1 MQISKTKRYQADL
14 PISFGF
20 PLGKKARN
28 TKDVYTN
35 FIDASNVLLLVIGL
49 SQKFSIGIDK
59 CSLSIPASRN
69 ILCGI
74 TQKVGSSVVLRL
86 LLPAFFAMFCST
98 LLFSQGLTNE
108 RIKTF
113 LPQSDTVKID
123 TLGIVPNSLLL
134 FSTSGPVDTSTYRIF
149 PLDAKIVFHGVV
161 PTDSLVAKY
170 RVFPIDFFKV
180 HRRYSTDLIRP
191 ESEYRENP
199 YTYTPGRQ
207 TENIFGTTSLN
218 KSGSIS
224 RGVGFGNN
232 QDLTVNS
239 SLSLQLSGKLTEN
252 INVLASVSDDNIP
265 IQPEGNTAQL
275 QEFDQVYIQLFD
287 DRSKL
292 TAGDF
297 VIDGPV
303 GYFTRYHKRAQ
314 GASFSTEMPLH
325 KNTTAKFYTQ
335 TSLALSRGKY
345 ARNEIPGVEG
355 NQGPYRLRGNEN
367 EPFIIVIAGTEQVFI
382 DGRQMERGQDRDY
395 TIDYNTAE
403 ITFTTKQP
411 INKDKRITVEFQY
424 SDANYARS
432 LIQTS
437 TGLKDERYSVYVNF
451 FSEQDAK
458 NQPLQQDLGDAER
471 RILSE
476 AGNDLT
482 SAIAP
487 GYESVNEF
495 TNDIVLYT
503 LRDSLG
509 YDSVFVRATSD
520 VPNLYRVV
528 FSDVGDGN
536 GDYVQEGFDAT
547 GRIYKWVVPENMG
560 GTIIHAGKYAPIRQL
575 VAPKKNQMLMVGAT
589 YAFSTRTE
597 AMVEGGFSNANAN
610 TFSDIGNQNNYSPA
624 LTARVNHK
632 IPLSDRPK
640 ATVLKGSAAIEWIG
654 DNFQP
659 LEPYRTVEFSRDW
672 NLPLDIS
679 HNEQRIT
686 TGTVALH
693 KTDAVA
699 AEYSI
704 RQFSAGDAYS
714 ALKNGLVASA
724 NLPGFSAD
732 FNGSMLHT
740 EGENPSK
747 FVRHKSRLEKSLFFT
762 KLGFSD
768 EREDNRRMRQ
778 GGDSLSAAAYKFYD
792 WQVYLTQHDS
802 SNLRYRLF
810 YGERSDFAVD
820 SDRFEQATHAKQ
832 YGAELTLAHNPNN
845 RLTAMAS
852 NRILEIKDAELTNI
866 EPESTLLL
874 RLEHNLRLWKNAVT
888 TSTYYEIGSGLER
901 KKEFIY
907 IQDPTGQ
914 GPFTWID
921 YNENSIKELN
931 EFEVARPEDGDRYIR
946 VFTPT
951 DNYERTYSNKYS
963 QTLNLNPAGA
973 WSGEE
978 GFLKLLSKF
987 SNQTAFRIER
997 KTRREEDADR
1007 YNPFVT
1013 DLGDSVLVSQS
1024 SSIRNTLFFNRSNPK
1039 FALDYGYAALMSTI
1053 PLTTG
1058 FEERNSFSHILRGR
1072 LAIANAFSIALEQ
1085 ELGQREST
1093 SDILSGRT
1101 YRIDYFRLKQILSY
1115 QPGTDLRVSLS
1126 NEYTDKTNA
1135 QILGGET
1142 ATLLDIGLDFRLSKV
1157 ESGIF
1162 SAKFNIINIDYEGAS
1177 NNSLAYEMLDGLQ
1190 NGRNFTWGAGVQR
1203 NLGKNLQR
1211 KSEEVKA
1218 IHTGN
1223 VQVRA
1228 FF

>member
-1 MQISKTKRYQADL
+1 MHIEK
-14 PISFGF
+14 
-20 PLGKKARN
+20 
-28 TKDVYTN
+28 
-35 FIDASNVLLLVIGL
+35 
-49 SQKFSIGIDK
+49 
-59 CSLSIPASRN
+59 LSIHRFTDHKFICDFIPEGSASWALK
-69 ILCGI
+69 ILMP
-74 TQKVGSSVVLRL
+74 V
-86 LLPAFFAMFCST
+86 FFAFMGT
-98 LLFSQGLTNE
+98 THIYGQGLTNE
-108 RIKTF
+108 RSITF
-113 LPQSDTVKID
+113 LPQTDTVKID
-123 TLGIVPNSLLL
+123 TLSIIPNSLFL
-134 FSTSGPVDTSTYRIF
+134 FSASGPVDTSTFHVIPF
-149 PLDAKIVFHGVV
+149 EAKIVFHNTL
-161 PTDSLVAKY
+161 PTDSIIAKY
-170 RVFPIDFFKV
+170 RVFPVDLFKN

-199 YTYTPGRQ
+199 YTYTPTRQ
-207 TENIFGTTSLN
+207 TENIFGSTSLN

-239 SLSLQLSGKLTEN
+239 SLSLQLNGKLTEN

-265 IQPEGNTAQL
+265 IQPEGNTARL

-287 DRSKL
+287 ELSKL

-297 VIDGPV
+297 VIDGAA

-325 KNTTAKFYTQ
+325 ENSTTKFYTQ
-335 TSLALSRGKY
+335 TSAALSRGKF
-345 ARNEIPGVEG
+345 ARNDIPGVEG

-367 EPFIIVIAGTEQVFI
+367 EPFIIVIAGTEKVFI
-382 DGRQMERGQDRDY
+382 DGREMQRGQDRDY

-411 INKDKRITVEFQY
+411 INKDKRITAEFQY

-458 NQPLQQDLGDAER
+458 NQPLQQDLGDTER

-503 LRDSLG
+503 LRDTLG
-509 YDSVFVRATSD
+509 YDSVFVRATSEA
-520 VPNLYRVV
+520 PNFYRVV
-528 FSDVGDGN
+528 FSEVGTGN

-547 GRIYKWVVPENMG
+547 GRIYKWVAPDTLD
-560 GTIIHAGKYAPIRQL
+560 GTIIRMGKYAPIRQL

-589 YAFSTRTE
+589 YDFSERTGV
-597 AMVEGGFSNANAN
+597 MVEGGFSNTDPN

-624 LTARVNHK
+624 ITAGVNHEL
-632 IPLSDRPK
+632 PLSDRPK
-640 ATVLKGSAAIEWIG
+640 AAILKGSAAIEWIG

-659 LEPYRTVEFSRDW
+659 LEPYRAVEFSRDW
-672 NLPLDIS
+672 NLPVDIS
-679 HNEQRIT
+679 GNEQRIM
-686 TGTVALH
+686 TGTVAIV
-693 KTDAVA
+693 KANAVT

-704 RQFSAGDAYS
+704 RQFSAGDTYS
-714 ALKNGLVASA
+714 ALKNGLMASTI
-724 NLPGFSAD
+724 LPGFSAD
-732 FNGSMLHT
+732 FNGSLLHS
-740 EGENPSK
+740 EGENPSE
-747 FVRHKSRLEKSLFFT
+747 FARHKSRLEKTLFFT
-762 KLGFSD
+762 KIGFAD
-768 EREDNRRMRQ
+768 EREDNRRMSQ
-778 GGDSLSAAAYKFYD
+778 GGDSLSGAAYKFYD

-802 SNLRYRLF
+802 AKLQYRLF
-810 YGERSDFAVD
+810 YGERSDFAVE
-820 SDRFEQATHAKQ
+820 SNRFTQATLAKQ

-845 RLTAMAS
+845 RLTATAS
-852 NRILEIKDAELTNI
+852 NRILEIKDSELTTT

-901 KKEFIY
+901 KKEFVY

-921 YNENSIKELN
+921 YNENGIKELN

-963 QTLNLNPAGA
+963 QTLNLNPAGT
-973 WSGEE
+973 WSDEAGI
-978 GFLKLLSKF
+978 LKILSKF

-997 KTRREEDADR
+997 KTLREEDADR
-1007 YNPFVT
+1007 YNPFLS
-1013 DLGDSVLVSQS
+1013 DPGDSILVSQS
-1024 SSIRNTLFFNRSNPK
+1024 SSIRNNLFFNRSNPK
-1039 FALDYGYAALMSTI
+1039 FAVDYGYGAIRSKT

-1058 FEERNSFSHILRGR
+1058 FEERNSFSHTLRGR
-1072 LAIANAFSIALEQ
+1072 LAIVNAISIALEN
-1085 ELGQREST
+1085 ELGQRESS
-1093 SDILSGRT
+1093 SDVLSGRT

-1115 QPGTDLRVSLS
+1115 QSGTDLRVSLS
-1126 NEYTDKTNA
+1126 NEYTDKANA

-1142 ATLLDIGLDFRLSKV
+1142 ATLLDVGLDFRLSKV
-1157 ESGIF
+1157 ESGVL
-1162 SAKFNIINIDYEGAS
+1162 SAKFNVINIDYKGAS

-1190 NGRNFTWGAGVQR
+1190 NGTNFTWGAGVQR
-1203 NLGKNLQR
+1203 NLGKNLQLNLNYNGR
-1211 KSEEVKA
+1211 KSEEVKS

-1228 FF
+1228 YF